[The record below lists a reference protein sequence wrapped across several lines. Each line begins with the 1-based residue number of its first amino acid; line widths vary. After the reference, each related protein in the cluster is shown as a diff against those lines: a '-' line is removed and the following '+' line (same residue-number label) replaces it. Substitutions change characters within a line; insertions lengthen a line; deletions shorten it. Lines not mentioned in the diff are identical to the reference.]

1 MELNNNFVDFIQHH
15 ADVQGMTREEY
26 VAHYMSENK
35 SKVLSFDE
43 YIVEKYNVL
52 REELILEGGAAGHMS
67 HPFDEKDLTFA
78 DFKKIVTSGLQGEL
92 NFEEVA
98 TEKTDG
104 QNLLATVKNGVTM
117 FSRNKGQLISP
128 VDLAGIIEMFK
139 KHEVPLVRETYVFA
153 AKDLNEALPKIKD
166 QTIFNEGKDFINIEL
181 IYSKNPNVIYYER
194 DVLQFHDIQE
204 TDGNG
209 NITGSR
215 KIAGELVKALKEVDA
230 DVQKTFTI
238 IPPQIL
244 KLGKDINFDK
254 NQAKFIKQ
262 IEKLRDRYNLTDG
275 DEVSRYHEMW
285 WRETIDANFPDLQQ
299 DYKEGLLL
307 RWAYGDKKSLNMRSL
322 AKEIGKDEAASVKK
336 FDKEDVK
343 KKYKENI
350 RPFEDLFL
358 ELGSIILKNA
368 SNFVAANPDKEM
380 QRLHNQI
387 RSESEKIKKD
397 GSVAQ
402 IEKVMKELE
411 RLERIGGV
419 ESIIPTEGIVF
430 VYKGKTMKLTGTF
443 AAINQLMGIIKYGR

>member
-1 MELNNNFVDFIQHH
+1 MKILSFKDFLIE
-15 ADVQGMTREEY
+15 R
-26 VAHYMSENK
+26 ENK
-35 SKVLSFDE
+35 EVLDSK
-43 YIVEKYNVL
+43 
-52 REELILEGGAAGHMS
+52 LILEGGAAGHMS

-78 DFKKIVTSGLQGEL
+78 DFKKIVTAGLQGEL
-92 NFEEVA
+92 NFEEEA

-104 QNLLATVKNGVTM
+104 QNVFATVQDGEVKFARNKTELANPMDLATFKNKFEGHPSKLVQDT
-117 FSRNKGQLISP
+117 FQFAAE
-128 VDLAGIIEMFK
+128 DLANSLNK
-139 KHEVPLVRETYVFA
+139 LSP
-153 AKDLNEALPKIKD
+153 KDLEVFDN
-166 QTIFNEGKDFINIEL
+166 GKNWMNMEL
-181 IYSKNPNVIYYER
+181 IYSKNPNVIYYDR
-194 DVLQFHDIQE
+194 DVIQFHGIKK
-204 TDGNG
+204 TDGEG
-209 NITGSR
+209 NTIGEDNKPARSIAKAMQDL
-215 KIAGELVKALKEVDA
+215 KINVG
-230 DVQKTFTI
+230 KTFTV
-238 IPPQIL
+238 IPPQII
-244 KLGKDINFDK
+244 KLGKDLEFDK
-254 NQAKFIKQ
+254 NQSKFIKQ
-262 IEKLRDRYNLTDG
+262 IEALRDRYKLTDA

-285 WRETIDANFPDLQQ
+285 WRETIDTNFPDLQQ

-307 RWAYGDKKSLNMRSL
+307 RWAYGNKKSLNMRSL

-387 RSESEKIKKD
+387 RSESEKIKK
-397 GSVAQ
+397 GGGEAQ
-402 IEKVMKELE
+402 IAKVEAELA